1 VSQVNAPS
9 GMQSTTGSQGE
20 LSDRQGEAGIP
31 KEGDAQC
38 ASGSNSFNTVHQ
50 GRESQMGGDR
60 S

>member
-1 VSQVNAPS
+1 
-9 GMQSTTGSQGE
+9 MQSTTGSQGE

-38 ASGSNSFNTVHQ
+38 ASGTNSFSTLHQ

>member
-1 VSQVNAPS
+1 MSQVNAPS

-20 LSDRQGEAGIP
+20 LSDRQGDAGIP

-38 ASGSNSFNTVHQ
+38 ANGTNSFNTLHQ